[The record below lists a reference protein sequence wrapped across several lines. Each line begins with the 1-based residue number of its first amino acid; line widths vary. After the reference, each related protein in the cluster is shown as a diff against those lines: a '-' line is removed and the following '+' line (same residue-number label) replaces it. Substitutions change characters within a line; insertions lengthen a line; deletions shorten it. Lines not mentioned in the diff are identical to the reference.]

1 MSKIRL
7 LATSD
12 VHGYIPPYSYG
23 TNESISSGMSR
34 ISTMIQSLRDENT
47 LVLDNGDTIQG
58 SPLLYYHHLYEVE
71 TVNPM
76 AKVLNVIGYDYV
88 NTGNHEFN
96 YGFENLKKYYS
107 EIDAKWIC
115 GNINYQEK
123 ALNEPYVIHTFPNG
137 KKIALI
143 AAVTDYIPHWEQ
155 PRHIVD
161 ITFTDVVSFVKK
173 AVEMARPLVDAVVVM
188 YHGGFEKDMTTGEIT
203 EKQTGENVGYRLC
216 HEIEG
221 IDVLISGHQHRSI
234 YGVCGSTAYTQT
246 AFNAKELACIDIEF
260 NEEGLVITPS
270 VLPVQAESDQA
281 VMDVISEIEGRCQT
295 WLDQPL
301 GQLDEGDLLI
311 TDLFDAR
318 VHKHKM
324 VSFLNQV
331 QLYFS
336 NADLSGVALANE
348 VKGFCH
354 EITMRDIVSTYVFPN
369 TLCVVGM
376 KGNDVK
382 AMLELCA
389 EYFDVKDGQF
399 CVSHRFLEPKPA
411 HYNYD
416 MFDGEGVSYTIH
428 VNREISNRVTDIKIK
443 GEPIDFE
450 KEYSVVVNNYR
461 AAGGGNFDMFERS
474 RMIHDLQR
482 DVVECIAQYILDKK
496 TIHVEHEDNI
506 TVVMD

>member
-12 VHGYIPPYSYG
+12 IHGYVPPYSYG
-23 TNESISSGMSR
+23 TKEEIKSGMAR
-34 ISTMIQSLRDENT
+34 MATLIQSLRDENT
-47 LVLDNGDTIQG
+47 LVLDNGDSIQG
-58 SPLLYYHHLYEVE
+58 SPLLYYHHLFEE
-71 TVNPM
+71 QTINPM
-76 AKVLNVIGYDYV
+76 AKVLNQIGYDYV

-96 YGFENLKKYYS
+96 YGFENLKKYYQ
-107 EIDAKWIC
+107 ELEAKWIC
-115 GNINYQEK
+115 GNICYQ
-123 ALNEPYVIHTFPNG
+123 NEAINPPYVIHTFPNG

-161 ITFTDVVSFVKK
+161 VTFLDVVSFVKR
-173 AVEMARPLVDAVVVM
+173 AVEEVRPLVDLVIVL
-188 YHGGFEKDMTTGEIT
+188 YHGGFEKDLESGEIT

-221 IDVLISGHQHRSI
+221 LDILISGHQHRSI
-234 YGVCGSTAYTQT
+234 AGICGSSIVTQT

-260 NEEGLVITPS
+260 EEEGLVITPTLLPADAEPDQS
-270 VLPVQAESDQA
+270 V
-281 VMDVISEIEGRCQT
+281 MKCISEIEARTQE
-295 WLDQPL
+295 WLDKPL
-301 GQLDEGDLLI
+301 GKLDEGDLLI
-311 TDLFDAR
+311 HDLFEAR

-331 QLYFS
+331 QLYFT

-348 VKGFCH
+348 VKGFNH

-376 KGNDVK
+376 KGSDVK
-382 AMLELCA
+382 LMLEQCA
-389 EYFDVKDGQF
+389 EYFTIEEGKLG
-399 CVSHRFLEPKPA
+399 VSSRFLFPKPA

-428 VNREISNRVTDIKIK
+428 VNREMGNRVSDILIK
-443 GEPIDFE
+443 GQPIEMD
-450 KEYSVVVNNYR
+450 KQYSVVVNNYR
-461 AAGGGNFDMFERS
+461 AAGGGNFDMFERAV
-474 RMIHDLQR
+474 MLQDLQR

-496 TIHVEHEDNI
+496 IIHVNHEENI
-506 TVVMD
+506 HVVMD